1 MASLE
6 EIDEARKTLG
16 LGEFA
21 TIKEIK
27 QAYRRM
33 SFRYHPDTSSEKPE
47 LLESMKKLNR
57 AYKLLTEYCA
67 RYKYTFNQADVDRIY
82 PEEKIHRRFADGW
95 FDSI

>member
-1 MASLE
+1 MASFE
-6 EIDEARKTLG
+6 EIDEARKFLG

-21 TIKEIK
+21 TLKEIK
-27 QAYRRM
+27 QAYRKM

-47 LLESMKKLNR
+47 HQESMKKLNR

-67 RYKYTFNQADVDRIY
+67 RYKYTFNQADVDRAY
-82 PEEKIHRRFADGW
+82 PEERIHRRFADGW